1 MILSSTPKPVR
12 IRISLCGKEHTSLES
27 LKENI
32 SPDILQFTDGR
43 LQRWLKQQN
52 LNELSENI
60 DKIAKDE
67 RKDSR
72 TKLLKIYNRLNDK
85 SHKNLLCYI
94 DDWKNDVKSKEL
106 LKYYFKEFGNDVIV
120 IENNIKVFSL
130 EEWYEIISPLNDSR
144 LDFYLAKQYENKDD
158 VVNSIRIFEKIK
170 ERGDCPEA
178 DLYYKEQYY
187 PASKTAQKEGAYCLF
202 DNSER
207 QFREIVDDFSKFR
220 NLKIRQ
226 DLDTNLETYARD
238 VKDFLI
244 ILSEDF
250 NSDYLIYCKE
260 TLANMYDR
268 TSFSTL
274 RNEILSLIYILMVYK
289 DYVRIGDKHI
299 TYIKSIISNDY
310 PEKPHLCGAYSE
322 SGVKRM
328 IRRIVEYIL
337 LEKVYL

>member
-32 SPDILQFTDGR
+32 SPDILQFLDGR

-94 DDWKNDVKSKEL
+94 DEWKNDIKSKEL
-106 LKYYFKEFGNDVIV
+106 LKFYFKEFGNDVNV
-120 IENNIKVFSL
+120 LENNIGVFSL
-130 EEWYEIISPLNDSR
+130 EEWNEIISPLNDSS
-144 LDFYLAKQYENKDD
+144 LDFFLAKQYENKDD

-178 DLYYKEQYY
+178 VSYYKKEYESQI
-187 PASKTAQKEGAYCLF
+187 PTQQKGAYCLF

-207 QFREIVDDFSKFR
+207 QFREIVNDFSKW
-220 NLKIRQ
+220 Q
-226 DLDTNLETYARD
+226 NLEMSGAFSRIAEEVIEFIRACDKIYSGEESWMLYNFDKIYESPFDGIYLRD
-238 VKDFLI
+238 ERLCLRSVVMGT
-244 ILSEDF
+244 LSSYSSKWGRD
-250 NSDYLIYCKE
+250 
-260 TLANMYDR
+260 
-268 TSFSTL
+268 
-274 RNEILSLIYILMVYK
+274 
-289 DYVRIGDKHI
+289 
-299 TYIKSIISNDY
+299 YIKGCISNKH
-310 PEKPHLCGAYSE
+310 PFKEK
-322 SGVKRM
+322 VKGFFHTSKSKALVRE
-328 IRRIVEYIL
+328 IVEYIL

>member
-94 DDWKNDVKSKEL
+94 DEWKNDIKSKEL
-106 LKYYFKEFGNDVIV
+106 LKFYFKEFGKDVNV
-120 IENNIKVFSL
+120 LENNIEIFSL
-130 EEWYEIISPLNDSR
+130 DEWYEIISPWNDSQ
-144 LDFYLAKQYENKDD
+144 LDFFLAKKYEKKGDI
-158 VVNSIRIFEKIK
+158 VQATRILHKIK
-170 ERGDCPEA
+170 ERDDCPEA
-178 DLYYKEQYY
+178 VSYYKKGYESQI
-187 PASKTAQKEGAYCLF
+187 PTQQIPTQQKGAYCLF

-207 QFREIVDDFSKFR
+207 QFREIVNDFSKW
-220 NLKIRQ
+220 Q
-226 DLDTNLETYARD
+226 NLEMSGDFSRIAEEVKEFIRACDKIYSGEESWMLYNFDKFYNTPFDGVILRD
-238 VKDFLI
+238 ERLCLRSVVMGTLSSYSSKWGRDYI
-244 ILSEDF
+244 IG
-250 NSDYLIYCKE
+250 C
-260 TLANMYDR
+260 
-268 TSFSTL
+268 
-274 RNEILSLIYILMVYK
+274 
-289 DYVRIGDKHI
+289 
-299 TYIKSIISNDY
+299 ISNKH
-310 PEKPHLCGAYSE
+310 PFKKKVNGFFHKSKSKALVRE
-322 SGVKRM
+322 
-328 IRRIVEYIL
+328 IVEYIL